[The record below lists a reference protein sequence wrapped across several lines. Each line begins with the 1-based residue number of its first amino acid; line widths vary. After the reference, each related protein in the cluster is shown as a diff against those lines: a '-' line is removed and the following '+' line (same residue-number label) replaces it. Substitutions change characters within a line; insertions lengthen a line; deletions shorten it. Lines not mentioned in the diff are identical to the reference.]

1 MDMELLHIYLHRYIN
16 ENSSTKYARTVYLFF
31 CAVIYFQ
38 INAVRL
44 RSHTASWKKR
54 SSRSLERV
62 LTCDEK
68 TDGWMIA
75 ELSGF
80 LIARVPMSSG

>member
-1 MDMELLHIYLHRYIN
+1 MDMELLHIYLRYININ

-54 SSRSLERV
+54 HRV
-62 LTCDEK
+62 RWSECLHAMRRQM
-68 TDGWMIA
+68 DG
-75 ELSGF
+75 
-80 LIARVPMSSG
+80 